1 MDKIFEIGR
10 IILGSLLGFQ
20 FIILLFRFSKDRN
33 LKEFIFFTLILLFVG
48 IKGFLP
54 GYLWINFFTSLL
66 LINLLGNYLFIVT
79 PVKKVLLWN
88 LSCFFLGFFDVLIFR
103 YFQVD
108 GIIYP
113 LYYFFSMMIL
123 LLLPMFLLSYVFR
136 QSRNKIFRVFI
147 VIIVLFVCSKTYD
160 MLSFILYLPRIDAS
174 LWTALFMIFGAGYML
189 FQQGY
194 LLNQGL
200 FGFQKQIQ
208 LQEQHIQEAMAKL
221 FQTETTL
228 LVQDRLV
235 TSGILAAGAAH
246 EFKNILSNIRLN
258 AQYGLQVEED
268 EREEVIRAILLNA
281 DQGFESVNRYMDM
294 VILREDEEKCRIQLP
309 QDIDPILK
317 LMRVSLRHEGVSL
330 NIHQYEHFSIK
341 MGKGEFL
348 QVLMNLIRNAL
359 SALKDNLQGDKI
371 IDLFFKQDD
380 QSNII
385 MVKDNGCG
393 IPDTLK
399 ETLFDPNCSAT
410 KSSGLGLYLSKKL
423 VQRNSGTIR
432 FQSLERGT
440 LFQLVFP
447 RF

>member
-1 MDKIFEIGR
+1 
-10 IILGSLLGFQ
+10 
-20 FIILLFRFSKDRN
+20 
-33 LKEFIFFTLILLFVG
+33 
-48 IKGFLP
+48 
-54 GYLWINFFTSLL
+54 
-66 LINLLGNYLFIVT
+66 
-79 PVKKVLLWN
+79 
-88 LSCFFLGFFDVLIFR
+88 
-103 YFQVD
+103 
-108 GIIYP
+108 
-113 LYYFFSMMIL
+113 
-123 LLLPMFLLSYVFR
+123 
-136 QSRNKIFRVFI
+136 
-147 VIIVLFVCSKTYD
+147 